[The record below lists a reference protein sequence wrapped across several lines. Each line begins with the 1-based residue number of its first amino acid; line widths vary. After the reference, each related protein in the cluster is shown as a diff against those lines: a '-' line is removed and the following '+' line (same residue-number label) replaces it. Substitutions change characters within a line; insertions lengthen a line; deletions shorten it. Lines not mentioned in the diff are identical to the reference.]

1 MSLKDDAKKEL
12 EKCGF
17 KTIRTRAG
25 NFICKKDNISY
36 VVLEDSILTPA
47 GKKNLRCWMMN
58 ITANAPT
65 EIQHFPGIPVGKA
78 KIKKVTI
85 LGETRLIKS
94 LEDWII

>member
-25 NFICKKDNISY
+25 NFICRKDNISY

-58 ITANAPT
+58 VMAKPPT
-65 EIQHFPGIPVGKA
+65 EIPHFPGRGVGKA

-85 LGETRLIKS
+85 LGEIRYF
-94 LEDWII
+94 EDWMI

>member
-1 MSLKDDAKKEL
+1 MALKDEAMKTLK
-12 EKCGF
+12 KCGF
-17 KTIRTRAG
+17 SVIKTRNG

-65 EIQHFPGIPVGKA
+65 EIPHFPGKGVGKA

-85 LGETRLIKS
+85 LGEIRYF
-94 LEDWII
+94 EDWMM

>member
-1 MSLKDDAKKEL
+1 MSLKDDAMKEL
-12 EKCGF
+12 KKCGF
-17 KTIRTRAG
+17 SVIKTRNG
-25 NFICKKDNISY
+25 NFICKKDKISY
-36 VVLEDSILTPA
+36 VVLDDSILTPA

-85 LGETRLIKS
+85 LGETKF
-94 LEDWII
+94 LEDL